1 MAVVGVVEPPPPSGT
16 VVEAGAAVPGV
27 EDGVVARCG
36 TVVAWAALDGVVAGG
51 AAVVAG
57 RVVVGRAWVVEV
69 VAPGPVA
76 VVVSS
81 WRRTNTVTMAT
92 TSRIKISGNSSSGE
106 RRRPP
111 PGLSRRSRT
120 APCAAVGGSFATE

>member
-27 EDGVVARCG
+27 EDGVVARGG